1 MKRFTQILLFFV
13 LSVATTFATRP
24 LQGLFDYVQSDGTT
38 VCVMKA
44 GNAFF
49 NYFVTFDGQ
58 TLLSNERGDL
68 CYALPAQSYADSD
81 ALVCSDVIAHNPEMR
96 TQQELTLL
104 AQTAQRMEVRQRA
117 ALRAQRL
124 QRQFTTK
131 AVAVNPDG
139 TGTYG
144 QRSAGTCNTIGAPVI
159 PVIMVEFPNRTFQD
173 TTTIEKISRM
183 FNEEGYSDELYCRG
197 SVKDYYTA
205 QSSGLYRPTFKVVA
219 KVEAMLGYEAYGNK
233 TSSGVIAATK
243 SLLREALDGAVE
255 QGTDFSE
262 FKNEQGEIE
271 LVSIYY
277 AGPGAHSAKESGSD
291 KYIWA
296 HFQTVAGMKVQGIPV
311 NGCFVGNELLQQY
324 YYDTTAKKY
333 DYNRIV
339 AAHTDGIGVFCHEFG
354 HALGLPDFYYTGN
367 SSDISTSLLS
377 MDYWSVMDYGQYCYD
392 GYRPVG
398 FNAYER
404 SMLGWQKIEELTD
417 TLDYCQLYSFEDVPE
432 DGVSCYR
439 IKNPNNDKEYFL
451 LENRQS
457 GAWYPSFM
465 GHGMLITHVD
475 YDVDAWSS
483 NGLNNNPARQR
494 FTYVPA
500 DGEKEGVN
508 NGASWTSTKSDLFP
522 GTTGR
527 TEFNSDFYP
536 TWAKFATGEL
546 MTDQLLTIQEK
557 DRVISFGFNTPTPTS
572 VSFTTA
578 GNASSAAEAYT
589 LDGRMITRPV
599 GRGVVIV
606 RQADGTWRKQLR

>member
-24 LQGLFDYVQSDGTT
+24 LQGFFDYQQSDGTT
-38 VCVMKA
+38 VRVMKA

-49 NYFVTFDGQ
+49 NYYVTSDGQ
-58 TLLSNERGDL
+58 TLMSNERGDL
-68 CYALPAQSYADSD
+68 CYALPAQAYADDD
-81 ALVCSDVIAHNPEMR
+81 ALVCSDIVAHNSEMR

-104 AQTAQRMEVRQRA
+104 AQTVQRAEVNHRA

-124 QRQFTTK
+124 QRQFTTR
-131 AVAVNPDG
+131 AAAVNPDG

-144 QRSAGTCNTIGAPVI
+144 QRSAGTCNTIGSPVI
-159 PVIMVEFPNRTFQD
+159 PVIMVEFPNRAFQD
-173 TTTIEKISRM
+173 TTTIEKVSRM

-205 QSSGLYRPTFKVVA
+205 QSGGLYRPTFKVVA

-233 TSSGVIAATK
+233 ASGGTVAATK

-255 QGTDFSE
+255 QGVDFSE
-262 FKNEQGEIE
+262 FKNDKGEIE

-277 AGPGAHSAKESGSD
+277 AGPGAHSAKENGSE

-296 HFQTVAGMKVQGIPV
+296 HFQTVANLKVQGISV

-324 YYDTTAKKY
+324 YYNQSTQTF
-333 DYNRIV
+333 DYNKIV
-339 AAHTDGIGVFCHEFG
+339 ATHTDGIGVFCHEFG
-354 HALGLPDFYYTGN
+354 HALGLPDFYYTGSN
-367 SSDISTSLLS
+367 SDITNSLLS

-392 GYRPVG
+392 GYRPIG

-404 SMLGWQKIEELTD
+404 SMLGWQKIVDLSG
-417 TLDYCQLYSFEDVPE
+417 TLEYCPLYAFDDAPE
-432 DGVSCYR
+432 DGASCYR
-439 IKNPNNDKEYFL
+439 ILNPQNNKEYFL

-457 GAWYPSFM
+457 GTWYPSFM
-465 GHGMLITHVD
+465 GHGLLITYVD
-475 YDVDAWSS
+475 YDKDVWSA
-483 NGLNNNPARQR
+483 NNLNNNPSHQR

-500 DGEKEGVN
+500 DGEKQGVA
-508 NGASWTSTKSDLFP
+508 NGASWTSTKGDLFP
-522 GTTGR
+522 GTTER
-527 TEFNSDFYP
+527 TEFNSDYYP
-536 TWAKFATGEL
+536 TWTTFATGQR
-546 MTDQLLTIQEK
+546 MTDQLYTIAEN
-557 DRVISFGFNTPTPTS
+557 DRLISFGFNTPTPTS
-572 VSFTTA
+572 VSFATV
-578 GNASSAAEAYT
+578 GSASSAAEAYT